1 MGDALSPTVL
11 RLRYSRPNGS
21 DRSSESSQRWFK
33 PGMRVSIRFSIN
45 CFSGC
50 AEKPQALKCCSMP
63 KDEFEH
69 GSAVVEETES
79 KTRLERPPLYKVLL
93 HNDDFT
99 PMEFVVFIL
108 QTIFNH
114 GENDAVRLMLDVHR
128 KGIGFAGIY
137 TYEVAE
143 MKVEKVTS
151 LAQAN
156 EFPLLCTMEED
167 DDHKGT

>member
-1 MGDALSPTVL
+1 
-11 RLRYSRPNGS
+11 
-21 DRSSESSQRWFK
+21 
-33 PGMRVSIRFSIN
+33 
-45 CFSGC
+45 
-50 AEKPQALKCCSMP
+50 MP
-63 KDEFEH
+63 MDEFER
-69 GSAVVEETES
+69 GGAVVEKTES
-79 KTRLERPPLYKVLL
+79 KTKLERPPLYKVLL

-114 GENDAVRLMLDVHR
+114 GENDAIRLMLDVHR
-128 KGIGFAGIY
+128 KGIGLAGVF

-143 MKVEKVTS
+143 MKVDKVTS